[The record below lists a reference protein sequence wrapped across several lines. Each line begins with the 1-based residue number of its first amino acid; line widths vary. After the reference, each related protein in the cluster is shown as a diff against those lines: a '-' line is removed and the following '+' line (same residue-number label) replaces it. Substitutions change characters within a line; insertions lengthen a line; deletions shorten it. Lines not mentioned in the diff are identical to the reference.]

1 MDNPNK
7 MDTIL
12 GNTYADTL
20 RALAASGDYNMDDPQ
35 QRQQLLEDAKGKARI
50 LTAMRALGQFVG
62 PAAPSNEF
70 VIDSKDGDI
79 YASQLIKE
87 FYRLQNENYD
97 TAVSEFLRIYGDDAM
112 LYLSSKSKATVGGL
126 EATKEFGDWER
137 RNGGLI
143 EQFPDVA
150 AYFAPGGSDFDF
162 TTWERQ
168 IRTGKRERLSAKEIV
183 EQADPNAEQR
193 AWLRNVRSELNRK
206 YPGFPAVP
214 VFTVGEFEQ
223 KVTQMQQAVQDP
235 RLQGNE
241 TAKAISDYLTYREQA
256 IAQYVAAGGSAQ
268 GFASA
273 KAAEPLRDWLA
284 NIGTTLAATTPDFSR
299 VWEREL
305 QSEVDQ

>member
-1 MDNPNK
+1 
-7 MDTIL
+7 
-12 GNTYADTL
+12 
-20 RALAASGDYNMDDPQ
+20 
-35 QRQQLLEDAKGKARI
+35 
-50 LTAMRALGQFVG
+50 
-62 PAAPSNEF
+62 
-70 VIDSKDGDI
+70 
-79 YASQLIKE
+79 
-87 FYRLQNENYD
+87 
-97 TAVSEFLRIYGDDAM
+97 M

-168 IRTGKRERLSAKEIV
+168 IRTGKRERLSGKQIV
-183 EQADPNAEQR
+183 EQAEYRIGSAQYRAYRSQIGPYPNAEQR

-223 KVTQMQQAVQDP
+223 KVAQMQQAVQDP